1 MSTVNNLNS
10 FLILNASAGS
20 GKTFSIV
27 QNYLV
32 HLFKDKSEE
41 AFNKM
46 LGITFTNAAVLEM
59 KSRILEQLYKF
70 SNSKFDNMAENIIRE
85 VDFDKDELAKKS
97 EIILNKILNN
107 YGTFDIITIDSL
119 FHRIIRGFA
128 KELELSY
135 SFDVEIESEIV
146 LNESAEYF
154 IKKVGEDKQISNL
167 LERFTYQKINNEE
180 NDWRLKEDLMDVGR
194 IILNDND
201 QLYADQLRKINL
213 KKRDSHEKYL
223 KHELNLLKNK
233 NNEISTKLLE
243 KLRLEGLNSDLFS
256 YKYVYKELNGLLNE
270 NKDILEN
277 FLKLNDKL
285 NEKKPL
291 LKASVTQ
298 DLVSKFNQ
306 IIPYLKS
313 DLTKITN
320 NLISIDII
328 ENILRD
334 WVPLTLL
341 SNVSSVI
348 DKIQSEKN
356 KILISTFSN
365 RILKQL
371 SINPYHNII
380 FEKLGNKYHNFFIDE
395 FQDTSESQWAI
406 LKSLIQDCMQNV
418 GENKNYGTLTLVGD
432 SKQSIY
438 RWRGAKPEQ
447 FVEIQKSKDL
457 LFLKP
462 KIEDLKTNYRSQKEI
477 IEFNNFFYLKLIDQ
491 LEHEQTKKVYNKSL
505 IQNAKNKQGGYVQI
519 DFLNNDEDINSI
531 YLNKIIEKIKISLKS
546 GFDYKDIAILVRYN
560 REAREISI
568 KFQEESIPHFV
579 SDALLFSDS
588 NQVQFLINLI
598 ELFLNPDVLSLKVQ
612 HLKLLYH
619 YFNKDE
625 EFHYFL
631 SKNLN
636 KSFNQIFKENNL
648 NFNFDDFNK
657 YSLFYCI
664 EKACFDFPWI
674 DLKNT
679 FVNSFLDKILH
690 LENSEQISSPRDFLK
705 IWQANISKWT
715 IALNDEV
722 NGVKISTVHKAKG
735 LEFPVVIV
743 PFSDKQIYNKQAKKV
758 WFNSSK
764 FLGTDVG
771 YARIKLTK
779 KISQFGNYWKRI
791 HEKIKADEETDA
803 WNFFYV
809 ATTRA
814 VNQLFIISS
823 NKNQNSYSFSRV
835 LKNILQSKKSSEE
848 GIFEWGKIKNKKSL
862 KRSKTKIVTEELTY
876 DVEKSNFEEKLF
888 YPNNSNKN
896 TKKESRKK
904 GDLIHELL
912 SHIYY
917 LDDIQI
923 VLDNY
928 YLKGKIDKVEK
939 EYFIKIFKKIHLHP
953 MIKKYFSKNYLSM
966 NEKSILLPDKN
977 ILRPDR
983 ISYNDKTCVVIDYKT
998 GKKKEKDNLQV
1009 IEYMKHMKEILNKET
1024 LGFIVY
1030 IEENKL
1036 SVKQIDFQINK
1047 N

>member
-1 MSTVNNLNS
+1 MSTGNNLNS

-32 HLFKDKSEE
+32 HLFKDKSYE
-41 AFNKM
+41 AFKKM

-59 KSRILEQLYKF
+59 KSRILNQLHNF
-70 SNSKFDNMAENIIRE
+70 SNFEFDNMAQNIINE

-97 EIILNKILNN
+97 EIILEKILNN

-135 SFDVEIESEIV
+135 SFDVEIEPEIV

-154 IKKVGEDKQISNL
+154 LKKVGEDKQISNL

-180 NDWRLKEDLMDVGR
+180 NDWRLKEDLVDVGR
-194 IILNDND
+194 LILNEND
-201 QLYADQLRKINL
+201 QLYATQLRKINL
-213 KKRDSHEKYL
+213 NKRDSHEKYL

-233 NNEISTKLLE
+233 NKEISTKLLE
-243 KLRLEGLNSDLFS
+243 KLGLEGLNANLFN
-256 YKYVYKELNGLLNE
+256 YKYIYKELNGLLNE
-270 NKDILEN
+270 DKDIFEN

-285 NEKKPL
+285 NKKKPL
-291 LKASVTQ
+291 LKANVKD
-298 DLVSKFNQ
+298 DLLKKFNQ
-306 IIPYLKS
+306 IIPYLQS

-334 WVPLTLL
+334 WVPITLL

-348 DKIQSEKN
+348 DKIQSDKN

-371 SINPYHNII
+371 SINPFHNII

-406 LKSLIQDCMQNV
+406 LKSLIQDCLQNF

-462 KIEDLKTNYRSQKEI
+462 KIKDLKTNYRSQKAI
-477 IEFNNFFYLKLIDQ
+477 VEFNNFFYLKLIDQ

-505 IQNAKNKQGGYVQI
+505 IQNVKNKQGGYVQI
-519 DFLNNDEDINSI
+519 DFINENKDIASV

-579 SDALLFSDS
+579 SDALLFGDS

-598 ELFLNPDVLSLKVQ
+598 VLFLNPNVLSLKIQ

-619 YFNKDE
+619 YLNKDE
-625 EFHYFL
+625 EIHYFL

-636 KSFNQIFKENNL
+636 KSFNQIYKENNL

-657 YSLFYCI
+657 YSLFSCI

-679 FVNSFLDKILH
+679 FVNSFLDKILY
-690 LENSEQISSPRDFLK
+690 LENSEQISSPLDFLK
-705 IWQANISKWT
+705 IWQANISKWS

-743 PFSDKQIYNKQAKKV
+743 PFSDKQIYNRQAKKV
-758 WFNSSK
+758 WFNTSE
-764 FLGTDVG
+764 FLETDVG
-771 YARIKLTK
+771 YARIKFTK
-779 KISQFGNYWKRI
+779 KTSQFGNYWKRV

-835 LKNILQSKKSSEE
+835 LKNILQSKKSSED
-848 GIFEWGKIKNKKSL
+848 GIFEWGKIKNKKNL
-862 KRSKTKIVTEELTY
+862 KRSKAKIVTEELTY

-888 YPNNSNKN
+888 YPNTSSKN
-896 TKKESRKK
+896 TKKESRKR

-917 LDDIQI
+917 LEDIQI
-923 VLDNY
+923 VLDKY
-928 YLKGKIDKVEK
+928 YLKGEIDKIEK

-953 MIKKYFSKNYLSM
+953 IIKKYFSKNYLSM
-966 NEKSILLPDKN
+966 NEKSIILPDKN

-983 ISYNDKTCVVIDYKT
+983 ISYDDKTCIVIDYKT
-998 GKKKEKDNLQV
+998 GSKKEKDNLQV
-1009 IEYMKHMKEILNKET
+1009 IEYMKYMREILNKET

-1030 IEENKL
+1030 IEENNL
-1036 SVKQIDFQINK
+1036 SVKQIDFSN
-1047 N
+1047 